1 MNKKRNNQDH
11 FNIMREIQKSPQTS
25 QRDLALML
33 LDVAKQNNF
42 DLMPV
47 NIGLENENINNLIIE
62 YNNVIKNRNKF
73 LISAGTKNAYV
84 NNLEKEIISI
94 SKNISFSIENYLS
107 SLNKL
112 IDNIESKE
120 KEFETVYATL
130 PEKEK
135 ILRKIERELEV
146 KESLFL
152 LLLQKR
158 EEAAINFAVVKP
170 SIKIIDPPR
179 NSYLPVS
186 PRPLL
191 IIIGTIIAAFFL
203 MTAVL
208 YLWFFLDDKIHTKA
222 QILELIDVPVI
233 AEIPNMDSLSAS
245 QLISSST
252 SRGKLAE
259 GVRMITANMN
269 YLIDDAKKDTSNVIL
284 VTSSIK
290 GEGKTLISS
299 NLASILTSKS
309 KNVCLIGADLRNP
322 QIHKLINKEKSLVG
336 LSNYIYNDDIKIQD
350 IMVNH
355 EKIDI
360 ILSGPIPPN
369 PTEMLSSVK
378 FNKLIESLKNSYD
391 YIIID
396 TAPCVLVSDTFEIA
410 KLADICLYVVRANY
424 TKIDLLEFI
433 KGCKNGKLPK
443 LNIVLNDVG
452 KSGAYG
458 YKYGYQ
464 YGYQYAYNY
473 GYEYGYA
480 EEKKRLRK

>member
-1 MNKKRNNQDH
+1 MVVIKILYIKVCKEL
-11 FNIMREIQKSPQTS
+11 EIIEQRKQSYKDENRLTNVIKDAEVNVMQSISYDSELFKATS

-62 YNNVIKNRNKF
+62 FNNVIKNRNKF

-191 IIIGTIIAAFFL
+191 II
-203 MTAVL
+203 
-208 YLWFFLDDKIHTKA
+208 LD
-222 QILELIDVPVI
+222 
-233 AEIPNMDSLSAS
+233 S
-245 QLISSST
+245 
-252 SRGKLAE
+252 
-259 GVRMITANMN
+259 
-269 YLIDDAKKDTSNVIL
+269 
-284 VTSSIK
+284 
-290 GEGKTLISS
+290 
-299 NLASILTSKS
+299 
-309 KNVCLIGADLRNP
+309 
-322 QIHKLINKEKSLVG
+322 
-336 LSNYIYNDDIKIQD
+336 
-350 IMVNH
+350 
-355 EKIDI
+355 
-360 ILSGPIPPN
+360 
-369 PTEMLSSVK
+369 
-378 FNKLIESLKNSYD
+378 
-391 YIIID
+391 
-396 TAPCVLVSDTFEIA
+396 
-410 KLADICLYVVRANY
+410 
-424 TKIDLLEFI
+424 
-433 KGCKNGKLPK
+433 
-443 LNIVLNDVG
+443 
-452 KSGAYG
+452 
-458 YKYGYQ
+458 
-464 YGYQYAYNY
+464 
-473 GYEYGYA
+473 
-480 EEKKRLRK
+480 